1 MDSVQ
6 QFLPDVGS
14 LSHVVQTLQLAIT
27 PAFLLSAVAALLN
40 VMSTRLARVV
50 DRARKLNEL
59 IVSAGPDAHT
69 HHGSELAILNRRIKY
84 ASDAIF
90 LSVASAI
97 ILCAVVAVLFVARLI
112 GYPLADVIAA
122 MFILA
127 MAMLIIALLM
137 FMIEVRIATR
147 ALQSF
152 GTLPKAEL
160 PKPKHE

>member
-1 MDSVQ
+1 MDALQ

-50 DRARKLNEL
+50 DRARRLNEV
-59 IVSAGPDAHT
+59 IANNDNDGSSHHT
-69 HHGSELAILNRRIKY
+69 SELSILNRRIKY

-97 ILCAVVAVLFVARLI
+97 ILCTVVAVLFVARLI
-112 GYPLADVIAA
+112 GYQIADVIAA

-127 MAMLIIALLM
+127 MLLLIVALLM

-147 ALQSF
+147 ALRSF
-152 GTLPKAEL
+152 GTIPPGKRD
-160 PKPKHE
+160 